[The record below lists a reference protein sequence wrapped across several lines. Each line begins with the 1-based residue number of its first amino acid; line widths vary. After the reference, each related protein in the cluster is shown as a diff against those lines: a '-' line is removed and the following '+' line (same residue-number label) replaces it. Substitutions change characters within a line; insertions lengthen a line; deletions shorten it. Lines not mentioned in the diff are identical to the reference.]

1 MTSPSTLSVITLDTS
16 AVDAALQADAVA
28 RRIMAKNLFPVKGQR
43 VGVRLNLNVLKNT
56 GVAVQTLHAATN
68 KLGYS
73 KNKGFYNGE
82 AIGYA
87 GAVTLKNAF
96 FNVEQSARD
105 AIACGHGAKSP
116 MASVDGQFVEAPT
129 HISMAEH
136 EPKEVRFNPK
146 AVHLFV
152 DENNAAI
159 RRAEYVTIVGH
170 RAYAWGDIEYHTEAT
185 APKRVGSAPSD
196 AVLSATAKEFTP
208 IAAPSVAPAV
218 ATNATVDSP
227 PITAVCRPP
236 YGSSIGMGF

>member
-1 MTSPSTLSVITLDTS
+1 MTHPSVSPPAITLDAD
-16 AVDAALQADAVA
+16 AVATALQTDAVA
-28 RRIMAKNLFPVKGQR
+28 RRIMAKGLFPVKGQR
-43 VGVRLNLNVLKNT
+43 IGVRLNLNVLKNT

-68 KLGYS
+68 KQGYA

-96 FNVEQSARD
+96 FNVEQSARES
-105 AIACGHGAKSP
+105 IAMGLQAKTP
-116 MASVDGQFVEAPT
+116 MASVDGQFVETPLHT
-129 HISMAEH
+129 SMADH
-136 EPKEVRFNPK
+136 EQKEVRFNPK

-185 APKRVGSAPSD
+185 APMRAGSSPSS
-196 AVLSATAKEFTP
+196 ALLSATQKTFTP
-208 IAAPSVAPAV
+208 VPLAPEPTLRSYADE
-218 ATNATVDSP
+218 NALSAMA
-227 PITAVCRPP
+227 I
-236 YGSSIGMGF
+236 

>member
-1 MTSPSTLSVITLDTS
+1 MTHPARPSIINLDTD
-16 AVDAALQADAVA
+16 AVALALQTDAVA
-28 RRIMAKNLFPVKGQR
+28 RRITAKGLFPAKGQR
-43 VGVRLNLNVLKNT
+43 IGVRLNLNVLKNT

-96 FNVEQSARD
+96 FNVEQSARESI
-105 AIACGHGAKSP
+105 AIGLQAKTP

-129 HISMAEH
+129 HISFDEQDF
-136 EPKEVRFNPK
+136 KEVRFNPK

-152 DENNAAI
+152 DENNSAI
-159 RRAEYVTIVGH
+159 RRSEYVTIVGH

-185 APKRVGSAPSD
+185 APKRAGSSPSA
-196 AVLSATAKEFTP
+196 AVLSSTSRTFTALATAPDAKD
-208 IAAPSVAPAV
+208 ALS
-218 ATNATVDSP
+218 ATTIS
-227 PITAVCRPP
+227 R
-236 YGSSIGMGF
+236 SEHGMTI

>member
-1 MTSPSTLSVITLDTS
+1 MTNQSPPPALITLD
-16 AVDAALQADAVA
+16 AAAIEIALQTDAVA
-28 RRIMAKNLFPVKGQR
+28 RRVMDKGLFPTKGQR
-43 VGVRLNLNVLKNT
+43 IGVRLNLNVLKNT

-68 KLGYS
+68 KQGYA

-96 FNVEQSARD
+96 FNVEQSAREV
-105 AIACGHGAKSP
+105 IATGLQAKSP
-116 MASVDGQFVEAPT
+116 MASVDGQFVEAPL

-136 EPKEVRFNPK
+136 TPKEVRFNPK

-185 APKRVGSAPSD
+185 APKRAGTAPSS
-196 AVLSATAKEFTP
+196 AILSKNQKTFTP
-208 IAAPSVAPAV
+208 VDARTPRSTLSETIAE
-218 ATNATVDSP
+218 
-227 PITAVCRPP
+227 PILAAMA
-236 YGSSIGMGF
+236 I

>member
-1 MTSPSTLSVITLDTS
+1 M
-16 AVDAALQADAVA
+16 QADAVA

-96 FNVEQSARD
+96 FNVEQSARE
-105 AIACGHGAKSP
+105 AIACGLQAKSP

-136 EPKEVRFNPK
+136 DPKEVRFNPK

-185 APKRVGSAPSD
+185 APKRVGSAPSN

-208 IAAPSVAPAV
+208 ITAPPVTPDAA
-218 ATNATVDSP
+218 NACLAQPTVDSP

-236 YGSSIGMGF
+236 YGSSIGMGI